1 FEANIRKEIAMS
13 LTHGTLSEW
22 MVSER
27 AAWALS
33 APKWKNMAYLT
44 LGVSVGFLVG
54 LLFSSSGG

>member
-1 FEANIRKEIAMS
+1 MS

-33 APKWKNMAYLT
+33 APKWKSMAYLT
-44 LGVSVGFLVG
+44 LGVSVGFLAG